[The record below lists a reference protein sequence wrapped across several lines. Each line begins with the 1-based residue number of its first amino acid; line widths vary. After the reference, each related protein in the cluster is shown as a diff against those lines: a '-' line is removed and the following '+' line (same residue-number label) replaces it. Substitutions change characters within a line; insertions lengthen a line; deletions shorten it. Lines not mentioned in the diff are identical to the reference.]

1 MALQKTPLTSSPANT
16 HVPVVSKPTVGK
28 KPSSPQV
35 PGATSKPFWIG
46 LGVSLGWVGA
56 VMVTIAKAGP
66 THSLGGVALVDW
78 AIGVSAAVSPVAM
91 VWMITAYLQRAADIQ
106 TIADPLRRQL
116 TLITGESGAAD
127 ARIRRFNQA
136 IREQIDLLRS
146 AQSISQDDLE
156 AVMDR
161 VHQHR
166 ADLERFE
173 NVSTQQVKEIQ
184 DVVRRSMFQIEQMM
198 DDKFTMLRVLD
209 GKLQQNGD
217 GVARQVESVGEQIT
231 KMLEEI
237 EQTGGQIADALER
250 AQRDSQRLADTSR
263 LQESSLTNAA
273 EAASETL
280 GGLSSKID
288 LSVARFLERA
298 STAREEAERLAHAL
312 DAQTRALD
320 EFSTTLPVRVSEAES
335 VLRGVADR
343 LYASEQLAREQ
354 ALNLSEKLSQQV
366 DGLQGFM
373 DRFTGRL
380 TEVDAGLDRRQGD
393 LNSLVERV
401 GATTS
406 GFLTSW
412 EQSVADLNDRTGNSL
427 LRFAVVNDETR
438 RNADSVAAHLTETTS
453 KYEDVVIRMRALSND
468 SSAQM
473 KDMTGEVARQLT
485 QFEALSAASNRAGE
499 EVQARANAALQNL
512 QHVLERVLAARE
524 ATQSV
529 GETLVTNINDAVTQN
544 EKMIHRLNETAQLG
558 ARAIG
563 AATDNLGR
571 QQTEL
576 SGKARASEAAL
587 LESVQKLQQ
596 QAETAGQGLR
606 TQTTSLMNLLAETQ
620 GQLISTDQKLQSFA
634 AQAVAP
640 VQKAMEQI
648 DASATQGLRTLG
660 GFGEG
665 LSVQVE
671 RLQDFHTRIG
681 GMSQEIGKA
690 TAESAGVFESLGE
703 RFASVRASQEEAA
716 RQTLAQF
723 SDLSDRLQREV
734 SGLDGQAATA
744 VELLQQAALKVGEQ
758 SYQMMEKAQNSG
770 AQIKDVAATLQAEA
784 AQIQSILRQ
793 QTLDIGTDLARAEQ
807 KFSTIGETIREKADA
822 AYALLDRTA
831 AHYSEVA
838 GTLDQTVDT
847 AQGKVE
853 KLHAALARQADQIG
867 SDAIKIERHAGEI
880 SVSSTGAVEN
890 LSTLND
896 AMASTHEK
904 SVEHSQQVLN
914 KLDETTA
921 LFQIRTS
928 TLNEAAESAT
938 DAVMKAGAAFGEQT
952 GRLVDGGHQLDTIL
966 RQLTQATGALTDQAL
981 GIRLSMEEQNKR
993 LLSDL
998 AESVAQLD
1006 VTGGKLQH
1014 IVASATQG
1022 ADQASERFTSMTENA
1037 STRIGGTAQ
1046 ELRSIAECAEIT
1058 LGALGVNIT
1067 QQAASLGVVGDQ
1079 IGAQQRLLAEANDKQ
1094 RAQMLDM
1101 FDKLGAA
1108 HAQASEV
1115 AERSI
1120 SYLSTALHEVSR
1132 QLGEVGDQSQTAVGN
1147 VKIASMGFS
1156 DQSTLLLQNAQAA
1169 EQQARA
1175 VLQATSA
1182 LQEQARTLRESL
1194 QSESERAGE
1203 SLNALLGRLTAGGTE
1218 VRELGTNTGVV
1229 FSTLQRALGEQ
1240 ASELNGSMTQIAERQ
1255 RTLTT
1260 ALDAQRESING
1271 LLYRLTSAQDETATT
1286 AERTVTRLTESVEQ
1300 ITRNVGT
1307 IDTRTQDALSSV
1319 QKATAGFSSEAEA
1332 IERTARQS
1340 EQDAQSIMAS
1350 ASGVHE
1356 RIVGLQSSMREEG
1369 ERAGAAFDSLL
1380 GKVTTGASTL
1390 RDISASTETAL
1401 ISLGNTVA
1409 QQSAT
1414 LTASM
1419 QQIGERQQS
1428 LGLALDAQ
1436 RDVVNSLLNRLVS
1449 AQDETASAAERAASR
1464 LTEGTQTITQ
1474 RIENIDAR
1482 TQGALISVQ
1491 AATAAFAK
1499 EADAIDAEAKL
1510 VEQQAQAIVA
1520 SATGLHGQIYD
1531 LRTSMQY
1538 DGERTTEALN
1548 GLLSRVTAGSG
1559 EIRDAGATAE
1569 QTLTSLQR
1577 ALGEKAGDLNTS
1589 MQQIGER
1596 QRTLT
1601 ADLKAQNETIDGL
1614 LTRFTAAQDDTAA
1627 SAERAAAR
1635 LNEGA
1640 QSISTSIDLIGA
1652 QASTTL
1658 ASVQASVSGFAEQAV
1673 AFNLQSQQTEKQARD
1688 VMSATAGQST
1698 LLLQNAQAAE
1708 QQARAVLQATSALQE
1723 QARTLRESLQS
1734 ESERAGESLNAL
1746 LGRLTAGGTEVRELG
1761 TNTGVVF
1768 STLQR
1773 ALGEQ
1778 ASELNGSMTQIAE
1791 RQRTLTTAL
1800 DAQRESING
1809 LLYRLT
1815 SAQDETATTAE
1826 RTVTRLTESVEQI
1839 TRNVGTIDTRTQ
1851 DALSSVQKATAGFSS
1866 EAEAIERTAR
1876 QSEQDAQSIMASA
1889 SGVHERIVGLQSS
1902 MREEGERAGA
1912 AFDSLLGKVTTGAS
1926 TLRDISASTE
1936 TALISLGN
1944 TVAQQSA
1951 TLTASM
1957 QQIGERQQSLGL
1969 ALDAQRDVVNSLL
1982 NRLVSAQDETAS
1994 AAERAASRLT
2004 EGTQTITQRIENID
2018 ARTQGA
2024 LISVQAA
2031 TAAFAKEADAIDA
2044 EAKLVEQ
2051 QAQAIVA
2058 SATGLHGQIYDLR
2071 TSMQY
2076 DGERTTEA
2084 LNGLLSRVTAGSG
2097 EIRDAGATAEQTL
2110 TSLQRALGEKAGDL
2124 NTSMQQIGERQR
2136 TLTADLKAQNETID
2150 GLLTRFTAAQDDTAA
2165 SAERAAARLNEGAQS
2180 ISTSIDL
2187 IGAQAS
2193 TTLASVQ
2200 ASVSGFAE
2208 QAVAFNLQ
2216 SQQTE
2221 KQARDV
2227 MSATAG
2233 IQEQAQHMREAMQV
2247 ETARVVDMLSTVIGQ
2262 LDSAGRQLKTQS
2274 GEAVQALDQ
2283 TTLRFTSVTE
2293 TGTDLL
2299 RKQSEVLAQAIDQS
2313 EARLSNA
2320 GEKVRGHLR
2329 IVGEIG
2335 DKAEAQAQQ
2344 LANAA
2349 EFATTRL
2356 VSLRDTFDVS
2366 EKSGRNVLDVASSHI
2381 EEVKATLQGQL
2392 QLLSES
2398 SQKAV
2403 DQVAGAAQTLATQ
2416 SDALRANLASSES
2429 ALTEAAELVREEAK
2443 HLPTTFSRSVSDIET
2458 ATKTLKGQAEEAD
2471 KALIGTADRFI
2482 SVTASARNNMV
2493 EEMKRVSGIA
2503 DDAGKIL
2510 TGFNQLL
2517 AEQVSSMQQSTAML
2531 SSEQRDLVEKA
2542 SLGVESLSEVGQRL
2556 SSLRSEAT
2564 ATAERLVREFD
2575 ALDQRAATTGGRL
2588 AQAGEGIAKQVDA
2601 ITEATARAETQLSG
2615 TGATLR
2621 DQLDRI
2627 RGGLQ
2632 AQIDDISRGLI
2643 QITAQLE
2650 RTGAS
2655 LRSTTVGAVA
2665 DVERVGQRFEQT
2677 STTAS
2682 AQVNAGTDKMRKA
2695 TEEVASLLAGFGSKF
2710 DQMLDHMAQAG
2721 ADIKHQEGSALGNL
2735 QNMLTHL
2742 GMVAEKLESART
2754 MSGDV
2759 SHHAIERLDEVVTA
2773 VQSQM
2778 NSMASGAQT
2787 AAGIMRGIGQIYT
2800 DQTGALTK
2808 GVGEAHS
2815 QVMIMNKSIDDMQ
2828 QRTDRMRAA
2837 LKLQGEDLMN
2847 SLRQILTQLETT
2859 GDGLTDAVNNTLQQQ
2874 AAAGVQKI
2882 S

>member
-1022 ADQASERFTSMTENA
+1022 ADQASERFTAMTENA
-1037 STRIGGTAQ
+1037 STRISGTAQ

-1601 ADLKAQNETIDGL
+1601 ADLKAQ
-1614 LTRFTAAQDDTAA
+1614 
-1627 SAERAAAR
+1627 
-1635 LNEGA
+1635 
-1640 QSISTSIDLIGA
+1640 
-1652 QASTTL
+1652 
-1658 ASVQASVSGFAEQAV
+1658 
-1673 AFNLQSQQTEKQARD
+1673 
-1688 VMSATAGQST
+1688 
-1698 LLLQNAQAAE
+1698 
-1708 QQARAVLQATSALQE
+1708 
-1723 QARTLRESLQS
+1723 
-1734 ESERAGESLNAL
+1734 
-1746 LGRLTAGGTEVRELG
+1746 
-1761 TNTGVVF
+1761 
-1768 STLQR
+1768 
-1773 ALGEQ
+1773 
-1778 ASELNGSMTQIAE
+1778 
-1791 RQRTLTTAL
+1791 
-1800 DAQRESING
+1800 
-1809 LLYRLT
+1809 
-1815 SAQDETATTAE
+1815 
-1826 RTVTRLTESVEQI
+1826 
-1839 TRNVGTIDTRTQ
+1839 
-1851 DALSSVQKATAGFSS
+1851 
-1866 EAEAIERTAR
+1866 
-1876 QSEQDAQSIMASA
+1876 
-1889 SGVHERIVGLQSS
+1889 H
-1902 MREEGERAGA
+1902 
-1912 AFDSLLGKVTTGAS
+1912 
-1926 TLRDISASTE
+1926 
-1936 TALISLGN
+1936 
-1944 TVAQQSA
+1944 
-1951 TLTASM
+1951 
-1957 QQIGERQQSLGL
+1957 
-1969 ALDAQRDVVNSLL
+1969 
-1982 NRLVSAQDETAS
+1982 
-1994 AAERAASRLT
+1994 
-2004 EGTQTITQRIENID
+2004 
-2018 ARTQGA
+2018 
-2024 LISVQAA
+2024 
-2031 TAAFAKEADAIDA
+2031 
-2044 EAKLVEQ
+2044 
-2051 QAQAIVA
+2051 
-2058 SATGLHGQIYDLR
+2058 
-2071 TSMQY
+2071 
-2076 DGERTTEA
+2076 
-2084 LNGLLSRVTAGSG
+2084 
-2097 EIRDAGATAEQTL
+2097 
-2110 TSLQRALGEKAGDL
+2110 
-2124 NTSMQQIGERQR
+2124 
-2136 TLTADLKAQNETID
+2136 ETID

-2274 GEAVQALDQ
+2274 GEAVQVLDQ

>member
-16 HVPVVSKPTVGK
+16 QVPVSSKPLGK
-28 KPSSPQV
+28 KPTAPQASG
-35 PGATSKPFWIG
+35 PTSKPFWIG
-46 LGVSLGWVGA
+46 LSVSLGWVAA
-56 VMVTIAKAGP
+56 VLVTIAKAGS
-66 THSLGGVALVDW
+66 THSLAGVALTDW

-173 NVSTQQVKEIQ
+173 SVSTQQVKEIQ

-237 EQTGGQIADALER
+237 EQTGGQIADALDR

-412 EQSVADLNDRTGNSL
+412 EQSVTDLNDRTGNSL

-438 RNADSVAAHLTETTS
+438 RNAESVAAHLTETTS
-453 KYEDVVIRMRALSND
+453 KYEDVVIRMRALSQD
-468 SSAQM
+468 SSTQM

-485 QFEALSAASNRAGE
+485 QFEALSAASNKAGE
-499 EVQARANAALQNL
+499 EVQSRANAALQNL

-576 SGKARASEAAL
+576 SGKARASEAVL

-596 QAETAGQGLR
+596 QAETAGEGLR
-606 TQTTSLMNLLAETQ
+606 AQTTNLMNLLAETQ

-634 AQAVAP
+634 AQAVTP

-665 LSVQVE
+665 LSAQVE

-690 TAESAGVFESLGE
+690 TAESAGVFETLGE
-703 RFASVRASQEEAA
+703 RFAAVRASQEESA

-734 SGLDGQAATA
+734 SGLDGHAAQA

-770 AQIKDVAATLQAEA
+770 VQIKDVAATLQAEA

-793 QTLDIGTDLARAEQ
+793 QTLDISADLARAEQ
-807 KFSTIGETIREKADA
+807 KFSTLGETIREKADA

-831 AHYSEVA
+831 THYGEVA

-847 AQGKVE
+847 AQTKVE

-867 SDAIKIERHAGEI
+867 SDAIKIEHHAGEI
-880 SVSSTGAVEN
+880 AVTSARAVET
-890 LSTLND
+890 LSTLNTS
-896 AMASTHEK
+896 MATTHDK
-904 SVEHSQQVLN
+904 SVEHSQQTLG
-914 KLDETTA
+914 KLEETTA

-928 TLNEAAESAT
+928 TLSEAAETSI

-998 AESVAQLD
+998 SVSVTQLD
-1006 VTGGKLQH
+1006 ATSGKLQQ
-1014 IVASATQG
+1014 IVASASQG
-1022 ADQASERFTSMTENA
+1022 ADQTSARFTALTENA
-1037 STRIGGTAQ
+1037 STRISATAQ
-1046 ELRSIAECAEIT
+1046 DLQAIAGRTEAT
-1058 LGALGVNIT
+1058 LGTLGVNIT

-1094 RAQMLDM
+1094 RAQMLDL

-1175 VLQATSA
+1175 VLQTTAA

-1194 QSESERAGE
+1194 QSESTRAGE
-1203 SLNALLGRLTAGGTE
+1203 SLSALLGRLTTGGAE

-1229 FSTLQRALGEQ
+1229 FSTLHRALKEQ
-1240 ASELNGSMTQIAERQ
+1240 AGELNGSMQQIAERQ
-1255 RTLTT
+1255 RTLST
-1260 ALDAQRESING
+1260 ALDAQRETIDA
-1271 LLYRLTSAQDETATT
+1271 LLHRLT
-1286 AERTVTRLTESVEQ
+1286 
-1300 ITRNVGT
+1300 
-1307 IDTRTQDALSSV
+1307 
-1319 QKATAGFSSEAEA
+1319 
-1332 IERTARQS
+1332 
-1340 EQDAQSIMAS
+1340 
-1350 ASGVHE
+1350 
-1356 RIVGLQSSMREEG
+1356 
-1369 ERAGAAFDSLL
+1369 
-1380 GKVTTGASTL
+1380 
-1390 RDISASTETAL
+1390 
-1401 ISLGNTVA
+1401 
-1409 QQSAT
+1409 
-1414 LTASM
+1414 
-1419 QQIGERQQS
+1419 
-1428 LGLALDAQ
+1428 
-1436 RDVVNSLLNRLVS
+1436 S

-1464 LTEGTQTITQ
+1464 LSQGTQIIAQ
-1474 RIENIDAR
+1474 QIETVDAR
-1482 TQGALISVQ
+1482 TQSALSSVQ
-1491 AATAAFAK
+1491 AATVAFTK
-1499 EADAIDAEAKL
+1499 EAGAIDAEAKH

-1520 SATGLHGQIYD
+1520 SATGLHGQIFD
-1531 LRTSMQY
+1531 LRTSLQY
-1538 DGERTTEALN
+1538 DGERTTEMLD
-1548 GLLSRVTAGSG
+1548 GLLTRVTAGSA
-1559 EIRDAGATAE
+1559 EIREVGATAE

-1577 ALGEKAGDLNTS
+1577 TLGEKTGDLNTS

-1596 QRTLT
+1596 QRALT
-1601 ADLKAQNETIDGL
+1601 ADLKTQHETISGL
-1614 LTRFTAAQDDTAA
+1614 LTRFTEAQDETGV

-1688 VMSATAGQST
+1688 VM
-1698 LLLQNAQAAE
+1698 N
-1708 QQARAVLQATSALQE
+1708 ATSGMQE
-1723 QARTLRESLQS
+1723 QA
-1734 ESERAGESLNAL
+1734 
-1746 LGRLTAGGTEVRELG
+1746 
-1761 TNTGVVF
+1761 
-1768 STLQR
+1768 
-1773 ALGEQ
+1773 
-1778 ASELNGSMTQIAE
+1778 
-1791 RQRTLTTAL
+1791 
-1800 DAQRESING
+1800 
-1809 LLYRLT
+1809 
-1815 SAQDETATTAE
+1815 
-1826 RTVTRLTESVEQI
+1826 
-1839 TRNVGTIDTRTQ
+1839 
-1851 DALSSVQKATAGFSS
+1851 K
-1866 EAEAIERTAR
+1866 
-1876 QSEQDAQSIMASA
+1876 
-1889 SGVHERIVGLQSS
+1889 
-1902 MREEGERAGA
+1902 
-1912 AFDSLLGKVTTGAS
+1912 
-1926 TLRDISASTE
+1926 
-1936 TALISLGN
+1936 
-1944 TVAQQSA
+1944 
-1951 TLTASM
+1951 
-1957 QQIGERQQSLGL
+1957 
-1969 ALDAQRDVVNSLL
+1969 
-1982 NRLVSAQDETAS
+1982 
-1994 AAERAASRLT
+1994 
-2004 EGTQTITQRIENID
+2004 
-2018 ARTQGA
+2018 
-2024 LISVQAA
+2024 
-2031 TAAFAKEADAIDA
+2031 
-2044 EAKLVEQ
+2044 
-2051 QAQAIVA
+2051 
-2058 SATGLHGQIYDLR
+2058 
-2071 TSMQY
+2071 
-2076 DGERTTEA
+2076 
-2084 LNGLLSRVTAGSG
+2084 
-2097 EIRDAGATAEQTL
+2097 
-2110 TSLQRALGEKAGDL
+2110 
-2124 NTSMQQIGERQR
+2124 
-2136 TLTADLKAQNETID
+2136 
-2150 GLLTRFTAAQDDTAA
+2150 
-2165 SAERAAARLNEGAQS
+2165 
-2180 ISTSIDL
+2180 
-2187 IGAQAS
+2187 
-2193 TTLASVQ
+2193 
-2200 ASVSGFAE
+2200 
-2208 QAVAFNLQ
+2208 
-2216 SQQTE
+2216 
-2221 KQARDV
+2221 
-2227 MSATAG
+2227 
-2233 IQEQAQHMREAMQV
+2233 HMREAMQV
-2247 ETARVVDMLSTVIGQ
+2247 ETARVVEMLSTVIGQ
-2262 LDSAGRQLKTQS
+2262 LDVAGRQFKTQS
-2274 GEAVQALDQ
+2274 GEAVQ
-2283 TTLRFTSVTE
+2283 TL
-2293 TGTDLL
+2293 
-2299 RKQSEVLAQAIDQS
+2299 DQS
-2313 EARLSNA
+2313 EARLSSA
-2320 GEKVRGHLR
+2320 SEKARNHLR
-2329 IVGEIG
+2329 LVGEIS
-2335 DKAEAQAQQ
+2335 DKAETQAQQ
-2344 LANAA
+2344 VANAA

-2356 VSLRDTFDVS
+2356 VSLRDTLDLS
-2366 EKSGRNVLDVASSHI
+2366 EKSGRDVLDLASSRI
-2381 EEVKATLQGQL
+2381 EEVKAALQSQL
-2392 QLLSES
+2392 QHLSES
-2398 SQKAV
+2398 SQQAV
-2403 DQVAGAAQTLATQ
+2403 DQVAGAAQTLAVQ

-2429 ALTEAAELVREEAK
+2429 ALTEAADLVREEAK
-2443 HLPTTFSRSVSDIET
+2443 HLPATLTRSASDIEA
-2458 ATKTLKGQAEEAD
+2458 ATQTLKGQAAEAD
-2471 KALIGTADRFI
+2471 QALIGTADRFI
-2482 SVTASARNNMV
+2482 SVTASARTNMV

-2503 DDAGKIL
+2503 DNAGKIL

-2517 AEQVSSMQQSTAML
+2517 AEQVASMQQSTAML
-2531 SSEQRDLVEKA
+2531 SSEQKDLVEKA
-2542 SLGVESLSEVGQRL
+2542 SLGVNALSEVGQRL
-2556 SSLRSEAT
+2556 SSLRGEAT
-2564 ATAERLVREFD
+2564 ETAE
-2575 ALDQRAATTGGRL
+2575 RL
-2588 AQAGEGIAKQVDA
+2588 AQAGENIAKQVDA

-2615 TGATLR
+2615 TGETLR

-2632 AQIDDISRGLI
+2632 AQIDDISRGLM

-2677 STTAS
+2677 SATAS

-2695 TEEVASLLAGFGSKF
+2695 TEEVASLLSGFGSKF
-2710 DQMLDHMAQAG
+2710 DQMIDHMAQAG
-2721 ADIKHQEGSALGNL
+2721 ADIKHQEGSALSNL
-2735 QNMLTHL
+2735 QNMLAHL
-2742 GMVAEKLESART
+2742 GMVAEKLESARA

-2787 AAGIMRGIGQIYT
+2787 AAGIMRGIGQIYS
-2800 DQTGALTK
+2800 DQTTSLTK

-2828 QRTDRMRAA
+2828 QRTDRMRTA

-2874 AAAGVQKI
+2874 AAAGVKKI